1 MKPSMAAA
9 SKPGLEEEGA
19 AIHRIRITLTAR
31 NVKNLEKG
39 EGCIGC
45 TWEWQCRRRTA

>member
-1 MKPSMAAA
+1 MAAA

-31 NVKNLEKG
+31 NVSNLEKG
-39 EGCIGC
+39 EACTGR
-45 TWEWQCRRRTA
+45 TWEQQ

>member
-31 NVKNLEKG
+31 NVKNLKKG
-39 EGCIGC
+39 EACTGR
-45 TWEWQCRRRTA
+45 TWEQQ